1 MLAVGFNTELP
12 EKRWSRNLPFNP
24 GFSMRASLTATE
36 KEILKL
42 VAVGETDTVIG
53 RELSLTAQTV
63 AAAIRKIFQKIDAP
77 DRFQAVLWA
86 GKNF

>member
-1 MLAVGFNTELP
+1 VEAG
-12 EKRWSRNLPFNP
+12 
-24 GFSMRASLTATE
+24 LTPTE

-42 VAVGETDTVIG
+42 VAVGETDVAIG
-53 RELSLTAQTV
+53 RELSLTAQMVT
-63 AAAIRKIFQKIDAP
+63 AAIRKIFRKIDAP

>member
-1 MLAVGFNTELP
+1 
-12 EKRWSRNLPFNP
+12 
-24 GFSMRASLTATE
+24 E

-42 VAVGETDTVIG
+42 IAVGETDAAIG
-53 RELSLTAQTV
+53 RELSLAVQTV

-86 GKNF
+86 GKNI